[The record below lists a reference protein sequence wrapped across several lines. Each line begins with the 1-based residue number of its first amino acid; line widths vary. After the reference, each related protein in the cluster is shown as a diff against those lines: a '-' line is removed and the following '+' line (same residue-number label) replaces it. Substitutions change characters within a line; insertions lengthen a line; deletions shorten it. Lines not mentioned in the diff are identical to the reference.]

1 MCTKP
6 RFDMAE
12 SGTAP
17 APSSTPLL
25 DQPHLSRWLTVAFCV
40 AALSWQLGV
49 RGLNEP
55 DEGRYASVATT
66 MLRTGDWVIP
76 HFEGHPH
83 LTKPP
88 LIYWLTALSFRAGGY
103 NEWSAR
109 LVPALAALGT
119 LLLTWE
125 LGTRWMGPRHGFYAA
140 LLLLSSPLFFVVAR
154 LCDPNMLL
162 TFWITLGLW
171 SALRWR
177 EEGRP
182 HQRILY
188 YLAHGLA
195 FLTKGPVGCVLIGAG
210 QWAFR
215 GHKPSEHPRRLWWWP
230 GLLIS
235 AILGLSWYVL
245 MILQQPDRLDYFL
258 RYELLDRIFTNAH
271 KRGEPVWF
279 FLWVMPLAFL
289 PWLPLLVRAGARG
302 WAALRTSFPDGPLI
316 RYALFILVFF
326 SISRSK
332 LPTYILPALPALALL
347 AAAQLKG
354 DESHGRS
361 FRWPKRM
368 VALLAVLLPVV
379 MILISEAHTRPSHWL
394 HGSTVLAL
402 GLIAGLLWM
411 MKRAPEYRWLVP
423 AAAVILTSYA
433 CLLEVVRHHERAMLG
448 ESTSQLVDE
457 WKRALGGPPREIYYT
472 HAPAGLAFYLNQSP
486 APQFL
491 PLAKR
496 AAHMTPEEFSAQ
508 MTEHLRA
515 LRGRQAFVVTST
527 HHMNNLAARDWRLPA
542 RIVVQDRKYTILQ
555 SP

>member
-1 MCTKP
+1 ML
-6 RFDMAE
+6 A
-12 SGTAP
+12 
-17 APSSTPLL
+17 
-25 DQPHLSRWLTVAFCV
+25 LSLF
-40 AALSWQLGV
+40 ALSWQLGV

-55 DEGRYASVATT
+55 DEGRYSSVATT
-66 MLRTGDWVIP
+66 MLRTGDWIVP
-76 HFEGHPH
+76 HFQGHPH

-88 LIYWLTALSFRAGGY
+88 LIYWLTALSFRVGGY

-119 LLLTWE
+119 LLLTWG
-125 LGTRWMGPRHGFYAA
+125 LGTRWLGPRHGFYAA
-140 LLLLSSPLFFVVAR
+140 LLLLSSPLFFIIAR

-171 SALRWR
+171 AVVNWQ

-182 HQRILY
+182 YQRTLY

-210 QWAFR
+210 QWALR
-215 GHKPSEHPRRLWWWP
+215 ARRNCESHRRLMWWP
-230 GLLIS
+230 GLLL
-235 AILGLSWYVL
+235 ALVLGLSWYGL

-258 RYELLDRIFTNAH
+258 RYELLDRIFTNTH

-289 PWLPLLVRAGARG
+289 PWLPLLVRAGTRG
-302 WAALRTSFPDGPLI
+302 WSALRASFPEGPLI
-316 RYALFILVFF
+316 RYALFILIFF

-354 DESHGRS
+354 DEAHGRT
-361 FRWPKRM
+361 FRWPKRI
-368 VALLAVLLPVV
+368 VALLAVLLPVI

-394 HGSTVLAL
+394 HGSTLLAL

-411 MKRAPEYRWLVP
+411 MKRAPAHRWLVP

-433 CLLEVVRHHERAMLG
+433 CLLDVVRRHERIILG
-448 ESTSQLVDE
+448 ESTRDLVEE
-457 WKRALGGPPREIYYT
+457 WERALGGPPREIYYT

-486 APQFL
+486 APRFL
-491 PLAKR
+491 PLVKH
-496 AAHMTPEEFSAQ
+496 AALMTPEEFSTQ
-508 MTEHLRA
+508 MTEHLRDLSGQHA
-515 LRGRQAFVVTST
+515 CVVTST
-527 HHMNNLAARDWRLPA
+527 YHMNNLAARDWRLPA
-542 RIVVQDRKYTILQ
+542 RIVAQDRKYTILQ
-555 SP
+555 TP